1 LFSRYFDQSNA
12 AVIRLSHETG
22 TWDYHR
28 ERKQSHRYPEW
39 RLSIR
44 CVDQRY
50 DQGENREYHAD
61 GHGSYTIMDWPAQ
74 TSMSP

>member
-1 LFSRYFDQSNA
+1 MIFRRALAAVVQPNA

-28 ERKQSHRYPEW
+28 EREQSHRYPEW

-50 DQGENREYHAD
+50 DQGENREGTARRRHDDLLFPD
-61 GHGSYTIMDWPAQ
+61 GILG
-74 TSMSP
+74 